1 MYTPLEYRTRNDLVG
16 VIKTWKV
23 LKDTNGLILC
33 HDGLFRSNAALNEVR
48 CWAIDDGSIDEIKS
62 QYDTELAPETLY
74 AFGEIFDASGDY
86 NSEQEYASHLICE
99 GLARIYAQG
108 VGDTKYTI
116 SNFEI
121 VDAGSAYVADDELTG
136 AGASEFLV
144 SEVGT
149 SGEIT
154 DLALVDGGEFD
165 YDVSGSIIEL
175 DGGTGHSARIK
186 ITTTVKQKS

>member
-74 AFGEIFDASGDY
+74 ALGEIFDASGDY
-86 NSEQEYASHLICE
+86 NSEQEYASSFDLR
-99 GLARIYAQG
+99 RIGAYLCTG

-136 AGASEFLV
+136 AGASNFWFQK
-144 SEVGT
+144 
-149 SGEIT
+149 
-154 DLALVDGGEFD
+154 LAQV
-165 YDVSGSIIEL
+165 
-175 DGGTGHSARIK
+175 AK
-186 ITTTVKQKS
+186 